1 MRVRI
6 TRRMS
11 GTVDGVS
18 LERFQSGATY
28 EISASLATYLIV
40 NGAATSAEEAA
51 APTPPRSEPID
62 TAAGAPRGG
71 RGRSPPHV
79 PSRSTQ
85 RAAPAGKAAARGA
98 ERHHPIVF
106 CQSQRTS

>member
-18 LERFQSGATY
+18 LDRFQSGATY

-40 NGAATSAEEAA
+40 NGAATSVDDPSEQ
-51 APTPPRSEPID
+51 APARTEGID
-62 TAAGAPRGG
+62 TTSPEGRQGRGG
-71 RGRSPPHV
+71 SH
-79 PSRSTQ
+79 
-85 RAAPAGKAAARGA
+85 
-98 ERHHPIVF
+98 
-106 CQSQRTS
+106 

>member
-40 NGAATSAEEAA
+40 NGAATASEEPTAQ
-51 APTPPRSEPID
+51 TPPRSEPID
-62 TAAGAPRGG
+62 TAARAGREGRRPR
-71 RGRSPPHV
+71 R
-79 PSRSTQ
+79 
-85 RAAPAGKAAARGA
+85 
-98 ERHHPIVF
+98 
-106 CQSQRTS
+106 